1 MQIARL
7 ELYEGE
13 GKGKGKEEEGE
24 GEEKSPELRKKL
36 GSANDNNN
44 NYKNNNNNSNNQEE
58 GGDNNEEGNNGE
70 NISAEEGEY
79 DEDYYVSLD
88 DIYPQETDFV
98 TVNNMTTDETY
109 QQNLNKQNIKINSSD
124 GYKDDCYI
132 SESIEGR
139 NPMGINTL
147 EKKQLK
153 KSESMKKLEKTDLKE
168 KKSEIHES
176 NQNILKNIRKNS
188 SSIFLKTN
196 VENNILNLNINNS
209 RSGSGVIVLKESNSI
224 DGLILESG
232 STVPNLKDTEI
243 NMDETFCD
251 LLTAS
256 FDIGKNTESKNT
268 ESKYTEN
275 ENENKNTENK
285 NENKNEDVDGVNG
298 NKSNNI
304 QKNTT
309 DNDELDEL
317 ERYLLNL
324 NG

>member
-1 MQIARL
+1 
-7 ELYEGE
+7 
-13 GKGKGKEEEGE
+13 
-24 GEEKSPELRKKL
+24 
-36 GSANDNNN
+36 
-44 NYKNNNNNSNNQEE
+44 
-58 GGDNNEEGNNGE
+58 
-70 NISAEEGEY
+70 
-79 DEDYYVSLD
+79 
-88 DIYPQETDFV
+88 
-98 TVNNMTTDETY
+98 MTGVQTCA
-109 QQNLNKQNIKINSSD
+109 LPI
-124 GYKDDCYI
+124 C
-132 SESIEGR
+132 
-139 NPMGINTL
+139 
-147 EKKQLK
+147 
-153 KSESMKKLEKTDLKE
+153 
-168 KKSEIHES
+168 
-176 NQNILKNIRKNS
+176 
-188 SSIFLKTN
+188 
-196 VENNILNLNINNS
+196 
-209 RSGSGVIVLKESNSI
+209 GVIVLKESNSI

-256 FDIGKNTESKNT
+256 IDIGKNTESKNT

-324 NG
+324 NGWLEFH